1 MKIALQK
8 KRISSVALI
17 SFTDIIF
24 LLLIF
29 LLISSSF
36 ITQSGIKVDLPTAT
50 TAQKEFTENIKVTLT
65 RQGELFLGGVEQPL
79 APDELSARLRD
90 MLIENPEQVVVI
102 NADEE
107 TSLKQVVRLIEL
119 VRATGA
125 PEFFIA
131 TDVIAGEPDTEASFA
146 P

>member
-1 MKIALQK
+1 MRIAVQR
-8 KRISSVALI
+8 KRISTTALI
-17 SFTDIIF
+17 SLTDIIF

-50 TAQKEFTENIKVTLT
+50 TAQKEFTENIKVVLT
-65 RQGELFLGGVEQPL
+65 RSGQLFLSGSGNPL
-79 APDELSARLRD
+79 EPEELSEQLRA
-90 MLIENPEQVVVI
+90 MLIENPDQVVVI
-102 NADEE
+102 YADEE
-107 TSLKQVVRLIEL
+107 IPLRDVVRLIEL

-131 TDVIAGEPDTEASFA
+131 TDVIPGEQQEERLEP
-146 P
+146 

>member
-1 MKIALQK
+1 MRIAVQR
-8 KRISSVALI
+8 KRISTTALI
-17 SFTDIIF
+17 SLTDIIF

-50 TAQKEFTENIKVTLT
+50 TAQKEFTENIKVVLT
-65 RQGELFLGGVEQPL
+65 RSGQLFLSGSGNPL
-79 APDELSARLRD
+79 EPEELSEQLRA
-90 MLIENPEQVVVI
+90 MLIEYPDQVVVI
-102 NADEE
+102 YADEE
-107 TSLKQVVRLIEL
+107 IPLRDVVRLIEL

-131 TDVIAGEPDTEASFA
+131 TDVIPGEQQEERLEP
-146 P
+146 

>member
-1 MKIALQK
+1 MKVALQK

-50 TAQKEFTENIKVTLT
+50 SAQKEFTENIKVALN
-65 RQGELFLGGVEQPL
+65 RAGELFLEDNGVAL
-79 APDELSARLRD
+79 APDELGEQLRAK
-90 MLIENPEQVVVI
+90 LIENPEQVVVI
-102 NADEE
+102 YADEE
-107 TSLKQVVRLIEL
+107 IPLRQVVKLIEL
-119 VRATGA
+119 VRNTGA

-131 TDVIAGEPDTEASFA
+131 TDVMPGGATEENSAL
-146 P
+146 

>member
-50 TAQKEFTENIKVTLT
+50 TAQKEFTENIKVVLT
-65 RQGELFLGGVEQPL
+65 GQGELYLGEGGPAL
-79 APDELSARLRD
+79 APDELAQQLRD
-90 MLIENPEQVVVI
+90 RLIDNPEQVVVI
-102 NADEE
+102 YADEDIAIKE
-107 TSLKQVVRLIEL
+107 VVRLIEL
-119 VRATGA
+119 VRSTGA

-131 TDVIAGEPDTEASFA
+131 TNVIPGGAEETLER
-146 P
+146 

>member
-1 MKIALQK
+1 MRIAVQR
-8 KRISSVALI
+8 KRISTTALI
-17 SFTDIIF
+17 SLTDIIF

-50 TAQKEFTENIKVTLT
+50 TAQKEFTENIKVVLT
-65 RQGELFLGGVEQPL
+65 RSGQLFLSGSGNPL
-79 APDELSARLRD
+79 EPEELSEQLRA
-90 MLIENPEQVVVI
+90 MLIEYPDQVVVI
-102 NADEE
+102 YADEE
-107 TSLKQVVRLIEL
+107 IPLRDVVRLIEL

-131 TDVIAGEPDTEASFA
+131 TDVIPGEQQEERREP
-146 P
+146 